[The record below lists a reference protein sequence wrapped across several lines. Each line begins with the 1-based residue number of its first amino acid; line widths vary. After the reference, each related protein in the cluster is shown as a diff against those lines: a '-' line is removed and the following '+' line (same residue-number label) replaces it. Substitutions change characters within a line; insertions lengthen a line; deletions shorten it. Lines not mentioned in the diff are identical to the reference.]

1 MITKINEV
9 KTLIKHTSC
18 NCKCKFSSKTCNSNK
33 KWNNDKSQCKCK
45 KYYTSKGYSWNP
57 ST

>member
-18 NCKCKFSSKTCNSNK
+18 NCKCKFSSKTCSSNK
-33 KWNNDKSQCKCK
+33 KWNNDKSQCECK
-45 KYYTSKGYSWNP
+45 KYYTCKRL
-57 ST
+57 